1 MALPPIRREVLVA
14 AGPATAFALFT
25 AHLGAWWPVATH
37 SVHGAGATVAFEGDK
52 VVERFGAQES
62 VWAEV
67 TDWNPPETFQ
77 LAWHPGRPPASPTTV
92 RVTFTASGERTLVT
106 LEHSDWERAEQPEQ
120 ARAEYGRGWQA
131 VLGRYA
137 ARVDGAE
144 TRPPAGRW
152 LVLTH
157 RPGSA
162 LAAGDS
168 VFAHPDF
175 AEHLAFLGRLAK
187 RELLVA
193 AGPLRAEEGVG
204 MSVVRVTDDAI
215 DVGELARADDLSVV
229 RGLLTVDVQPWDVRL
244 AG

>member
-14 AGPATAFALFT
+14 AGPSTAFALFT
-25 AHLGAWWPVATH
+25 AHLGAWWPVARH
-37 SVHGAGATVAFEGDK
+37 SVHGAGAMVAFEGDK
-52 VVERFGAQES
+52 VIERFGAQES

-77 LAWHPGRPPASPTTV
+77 LAWHPGHAATSPTTV
-92 RVTFTASGERTLVT
+92 RVTFTGSGEQTLVT
-106 LEHSDWERAEQPEQ
+106 LVHSDWERTEQPEQ
-120 ARAEYGRGWQA
+120 ARAEYSGGWQA

-137 ARVDGAE
+137 ARVEGAD
-144 TRPPAGRW
+144 TTAAPGRW

-157 RPGSA
+157 RPGPA
-162 LAAGDS
+162 LAAGGS
-168 VFAHPDF
+168 VFADPDF
-175 AEHLAFLGRLAK
+175 AEHLAFLGRLAE

-204 MSVVRVTDDAI
+204 MTVVRVADNAL
-215 DVGELARADDLSVV
+215 DVGELARTDDLSVV
-229 RGLLTVDVQPWDVRL
+229 RGLLTVDVHPWDVRL